1 MPDINRPLPEFGGRQ
16 VLHRPLDIQG
26 YAELVRSASGES
38 TNETYQDNNGQHLW
52 TIKRFPADHS
62 NDNNPEEVEQV
73 RK

>member
-1 MPDINRPLPEFGGRQ
+1 MPDINPPRPESAGRQ

-26 YAELVRSASGES
+26 YAELARSASGES
-38 TNETYQDNNGQHLW
+38 TNETYQDNDGQHLW
-52 TIKRFPADHS
+52 TIKRFPADPS